1 MIELFKLQDIW
12 KIFINEPL
20 MSALIA
26 QVSSQIFKIFLPLF
40 KGKKLSITKFMHYGD
55 IPSAHTA
62 FIVALTFS
70 IAFNQG
76 WDSPLFAIC
85 VVIAGI
91 VIYDILKL
99 RTAVEVS
106 LDTTRKIID
115 KEGIEVKKNIPQ
127 FKGHSPIEVITGI
140 IYGIL
145 VAVIVRILFNL

>member
-26 QVSSQIFKIFLPLF
+26 QVTSQIFKIFLPLF
-40 KGKKLSITKFMHYGD
+40 KGEKVKLGKFMHYGD

-70 IAFNQG
+70 VAFNFG
-76 WDSPLFAIC
+76 WDSPYFAIC
-85 VVIAGI
+85 VVVAGI

-99 RTAVEVS
+99 RTAVEIS
-106 LDTTRKIID
+106 LDTSRKIIE
-115 KEGIEVKKNIPQ
+115 KGGIEVKKNIPQ
-127 FKGHSPIEVITGI
+127 FKGHSPVEVITGI
-140 IYGIL
+140 AYGII
-145 VAVIVRILFNL
+145 VAVVVRLLFGI